1 MRLHLILAIITV
13 LALVLTL
20 RSEKGRQ
27 FTFAQVQELAQQR
40 ARTKYVPLPN
50 VLPPQ
55 LKNLTADQENGI
67 FWNDAH
73 RVWRSK
79 GLPFQVDFYH
89 VNKAFPTSPRINYID
104 RKGPHPLPY
113 SPSFF
118 RFSGLTFNP
127 PLPPGLGYSGF
138 YLRYPINKPDSLDGF
153 FSVQGSNYFRVIAKD
168 QAWGLPTR
176 GIAINTEVDGKKEEF
191 PDFTDWW
198 LVEPASNA
206 TELVLYALLDNS
218 SVTGAYEFKVRPG
231 AQTSVDVHVTLY
243 FRKDVERLGLAPLT
257 SMYLFGEN
265 AKNHFGDNFHPE
277 IHDSDGALMNKNNG
291 DWVWRPLQQRPD
303 HQLYPFPDGDPR
315 GFGLI
320 QRDRD
325 FQHYQDGE
333 AKYNIRPSAWVT
345 PRGNWGK
352 GAYQLIQLPT
362 DNTNTDNV
370 VFFWCPEQ
378 QPKAGDILDR
388 SYTIDYYMN
397 DAGRPPLAYCK
408 ETLVSCPAPAPP
420 PPAAP
425 PGPNPVAAKPSAP
438 PNPSAPK
445 PDAPA
450 PPAPPAP
457 VPPSG
462 TVPVQFVIDFMGNG
476 IETIPANQHPDLDVT
491 CNPPLMTDHSPGTFL
506 RDWKVEKND
515 YDHFWRV
522 TFTIVPFKHTVPTDI
537 LCRLTRNGK
546 PLTETWSYTWHQ

>member
-1 MRLHLILAIITV
+1 MRLHLILALITAF
-13 LALVLTL
+13 ALVMTL
-20 RSEKGRQ
+20 RAEKKSHH
-27 FTFAQVQELAQQR
+27 FTFAQVQDLAEQR
-40 ARTKYVPLPN
+40 AEMKYVPLPD

-55 LKNLTADQENGI
+55 LKNLSVEQENGI

-73 RVWRSK
+73 RVWRNK

-89 VNKAFPTSPRINYID
+89 VNKAFPFAPQINTID
-104 RKGPHPLPY
+104 GKGSHPLPY

-127 PLPPGLGYSGF
+127 PLPPSLGYAGF

-153 FSVQGSNYFRVIAKD
+153 FSAQGASYFRVIAKD
-168 QAWGLPTR
+168 QAWGLTTR
-176 GIAINTEVDGKKEEF
+176 GLALNTEEADKKEEF
-191 PDFTDWW
+191 PNFTDWW
-198 LVEPASNA
+198 LAEPASNA
-206 TELVLYALLDNS
+206 TEMVLYALLDGP

-231 AQTSVDVHVTLY
+231 AQTSVDVHATLY
-243 FRKDVERLGLAPLT
+243 FRKDVKRLGLAPMT

-277 IHDSDGALMNKNNG
+277 IHDSDGALMNKNDG

-303 HQLYPFPDGDPR
+303 LQLYSFPDKDPR

-325 FQHYQDGE
+325 FQHYQDGA

-352 GAYQLIQLPT
+352 GSYQLIQLPT

-370 VFFWCPEQ
+370 VLFWSPEQ
-378 QPKAGDILDR
+378 QPKAGDKLDR
-388 SYTIDYYMN
+388 SYTVDYYMN
-397 DAGRPPLAYCK
+397 DAERPPLAYCK
-408 ETLVSCPAPAPP
+408 ETLVACPAPP
-420 PPAAP
+420 PPAP
-425 PGPNPVAAKPSAP
+425 PPPTPPVPASAVPVASKPA
-438 PNPSAPK
+438 A
-445 PDAPA
+445 ATLL
-450 PPAPPAP
+450 APPAP
-457 VPPSG
+457 VSPTG
-462 TVPVQFVIDFMGNG
+462 TVPVQFVIDFMGNW
-476 IETIPANQHPDLDVT
+476 IENLPASQHLDLDIT
-491 CNPPLMTDHSPGTFL
+491 CNPPLTDHPPTTIL

-522 TFTIVPFKHTVPTDI
+522 TFTIIPFKHNVPTEI
-537 LCRLTRNGK
+537 LCRLKRDGK